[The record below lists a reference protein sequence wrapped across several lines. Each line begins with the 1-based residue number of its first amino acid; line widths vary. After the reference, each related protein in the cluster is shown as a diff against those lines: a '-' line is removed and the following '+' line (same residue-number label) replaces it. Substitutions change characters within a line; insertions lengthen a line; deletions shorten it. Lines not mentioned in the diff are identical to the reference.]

1 MLNEP
6 MDDDATEE
14 DLDIMM
20 AQGVP
25 AEVVTTKD
33 PDNTF
38 RRDLA
43 GRSVL
48 FRIPAP
54 GQALIVRRV
63 WAKTIKDIKAV
74 RDDKKT
80 ADDIRYERILAISE
94 DFDLK
99 MLTFVE
105 GLIVNPD
112 DVDFLVEAQLLGVV
126 SVSDLFGAV
135 MSLGRD
141 PQPDDDAA
149 PPKAAKKAV
158 KKANPNPIRKA
169 ATAKKA
175 ANARR
180 TQK

>member
-1 MLNEP
+1 MLNQP
-6 MDDDATEE
+6 MDDEAPE
-14 DLDIMM
+14 I
-20 AQGVP
+20 
-25 AEVVTTKD
+25 AEPVRVESAPD

-38 RRDLA
+38 RRDIG
-43 GRSVL
+43 GRSIL

-54 GQALIVRRV
+54 SQALIVRRV
-63 WAKTIKDIKAV
+63 WANTIKAIKAV

-80 ADDIRYERILAISE
+80 DDDTRYERVLAISE

-141 PQPDDDAA
+141 PQPDDGAG